1 MKAVDGVSLHVEE
14 GETLALVGESG
25 SGKTTTG
32 FLVLGLISPTGGE
45 VYFRGENIY
54 ALGAREL
61 RKRRPMMQMIFQDP
75 YGSLNPRITV
85 GKMLE
90 ETLSFHNVVEPGFI
104 KDRISELLN
113 LVGLDSSYAC
123 RYPHEFSGGERQR
136 VGIARAVSLEPR
148 MIVADEPVSALDVS
162 IRGQILN
169 LLLDLQ
175 KKLGISYLFIAH
187 DLAVVRC
194 ISHRVAVMY
203 LGKIVEEA
211 STEELFNNPLHPYTK
226 ILLSSVPV
234 PDPEMRGRRKIT
246 PGEIPDIPVETG
258 GCKFLDRC
266 PAAGDMCKKSE
277 PELARAADGH
287 LAACHM
293 IHTTVENENKK

>member
-1 MKAVDGVSLHVEE
+1 MKAVDGVSLHVDE

-25 SGKTTTG
+25 SGKTTAG

-61 RKRRPMMQMIFQDP
+61 QKKRPMMQMIFQDP
-75 YGSLNPRITV
+75 YGSLNPRMTA

-90 ETLSFHNVVEPGFI
+90 EALSFHRIVAPEFI
-104 KDRISELLN
+104 KDRTSELLN
-113 LVGLDSSYAC
+113 LVGLDSSYAS

-148 MIVADEPVSALDVS
+148 IIVADEPVSALDVS
-162 IRGQILN
+162 IKGQILN
-169 LLLDLQ
+169 LLLSLQ

-187 DLAVVRC
+187 DLAVIRG

-211 STEELFNNPLHPYTK
+211 PTEELFSNPLHPYTK
-226 ILLSSVPV
+226 TLLSSVPV
-234 PDPEMRGRRKIT
+234 PDPEMRGRKKII
-246 PGEIPDIPVETG
+246 PAEIQDIPVETG

-277 PELARAADGH
+277 PELVPAGDGH

-293 IHTTVENENKK
+293 IHTVENV